1 MDLKTLFGRTRFC
14 KAPAITLALSV
25 VFLNGCLDIP
35 DTPDD
40 PPEIEHISV
49 YVEQEGIKDSSI
61 LKIFPGDT
69 ATLKVSVFP
78 RQYKKDFSFE
88 WKRADKTLGTGESYV
103 IPPKTPTKNFPTLL
117 AVYDPLGSE
126 TTIPVDVV
134 ANTPPQM
141 DSIVSPAAGDTIYG
155 NATMAILFKWYAY
168 DMDLNYGD
176 ALNYTLVIDS
186 TRYELGSLNDIL
198 QSGFAPGEHS
208 FYVKVTDSYG
218 DCDSVAPQK
227 FYIIDSLGRSP

>member
-1 MDLKTLFGRTRFC
+1 MYHKRQHGRTSFGIVTAIALATLPFLFC
-14 KAPAITLALSV
+14 S
-25 VFLNGCLDIP
+25 CLDIP
-35 DTPDD
+35 STPENRR
-40 PPEIEHISV
+40 EIEHISV

-61 LKIFPGDT
+61 LKIFPGDS
-69 ATLKVSVFP
+69 AILKVSVFP

-227 FYIIDSLGRSP
+227 FYIIDTLGRLP